1 MPTIP
6 FHLQSTHL
14 NSIFDTDLKTKLRRV
29 YFFSYAKKL
38 IPTYNSPQ
46 ACRVLLEHGASL
58 DTADDKSQ
66 KAIHLAAY
74 ADQVSYILPLK

>member
-1 MPTIP
+1 MC
-6 FHLQSTHL
+6 L
-14 NSIFDTDLKTKLRRV
+14 N
-29 YFFSYAKKL
+29 FFSYTEK
-38 IPTYNSPQ
+38 ITPTHITPQ

-74 ADQVSYILPLK
+74 ADQVSYILPLIQISKSFHL